1 MNCQGQNDINY
12 NTSGS
17 FGNGF
22 LIVVVLYI
30 LLAIIIVYAEMEIAQ
45 NAVDLTALFL
55 NQKKINFLSMLLF
68 LLNASKLWK
77 VRKKNQ

>member
-30 LLAIIIVYAEMEIAQ
+30 LLAIIIGSR
-45 NAVDLTALFL
+45 NNSLF
-55 NQKKINFLSMLLF
+55 
-68 LLNASKLWK
+68 
-77 VRKKNQ
+77 